1 MKRIV
6 SVIGQSRSSN
16 AQSEQA
22 YELGKLLADAGYAIV
37 CGGKGGVM
45 EAVARGA
52 EEKGGLCVGL
62 LPGQDRME
70 ANRHLT
76 MAIPTGLGHAR
87 NLLVSQAGDVV
98 VAIGGGYGTLS
109 EIAFALTMGKAV
121 IGINTWKAVSHAGV
135 PAEVIEV
142 ETPQEAFEYINK
154 ILAN

>member
-87 NLLVSQAGDVV
+87 NLLVSQAGEVV

-109 EIAFALTMGKAV
+109 EIAFALTMGKTV

-142 ETPQEAFEYINK
+142 ETPQEALEYINK

>member
-6 SVIGQSRSSN
+6 SVIGQSSSN
-16 AQSEQA
+16 TKQDEQA

-37 CGGKGGVM
+37 CGGRGGVM

-52 EEKGGLCVGL
+52 AENGGLCVGL
-62 LPGQDRME
+62 LPGHDRME
-70 ANRHLT
+70 ANRHLSV
-76 MAIPTGLGHAR
+76 AIPTGLGHAR
-87 NLLVSQAGDVV
+87 NLLVSQAGDIV

-109 EIAFALTMGKAV
+109 EIAFALTMGKVV

-135 PAEVIEV
+135 PAEVIAV
-142 ETPQEAFEYINK
+142 KSPQEAVEHINK